1 MSEDD
6 FSELIL
12 RRVVELD
19 SVQYEQLLG
28 TLYEHFRYNE
38 ENKAVAWRLKQAH
51 QLLHE
56 KNKKWGL
63 LTLKLNQMN
72 ATLDNFG

>member
-51 QLLHE
+51 QLIQD
-56 KNKKWGL
+56 KNRK
-63 LTLKLNQMN
+63 
-72 ATLDNFG
+72 